1 VRDLI
6 LVNRDPQRAERL
18 GQELRAADPLVRVRI
33 GMTHAASAALAVNA
47 TSLGLHKGE
56 PLAFDPALL
65 GPGAAVFDIIAARD
79 TELVAAAQA
88 LGLSALGGRPMIEHQ
103 VSAQID
109 FWRGAPFPLEVL
121 P

>member
-1 VRDLI
+1 
-6 LVNRDPQRAERL
+6 
-18 GQELRAADPLVRVRI
+18 VRVRI
-33 GMTHAASAALAVNA
+33 GMAHAASAALAVNA
-47 TSLGLHKGE
+47 TSLGLHPGE

-65 GPGAAVFDIIAARD
+65 GPGASVFDIIAARD

-109 FWRGAPFPLEVL
+109 FWRGAPFPLEAL
-121 P
+121 T